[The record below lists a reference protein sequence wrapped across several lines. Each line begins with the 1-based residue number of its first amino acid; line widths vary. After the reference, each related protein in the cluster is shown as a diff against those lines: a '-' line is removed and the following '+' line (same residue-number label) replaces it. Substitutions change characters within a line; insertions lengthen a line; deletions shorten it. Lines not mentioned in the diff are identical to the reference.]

1 MSSIVAQRVAGLVGM
16 SLIVGGCA
24 TPGGMPGTTDGQPG
38 APGQVSLDQVCNP
51 FVVGAT
57 AAAVCAA
64 VVTGNNRVRAGASCA
79 AVAMTACY
87 LANSY
92 QARQTRSASQV
103 QEDFLKANRQL
114 PERATVTA
122 YNSEITPRGAV
133 SRGQEVQL
141 TSTIVA
147 VPGRSDRNILIEEE
161 IGVVDSRGEV
171 WGRPV
176 RKVANS
182 GNQAGE
188 FRTSFTIPVSNGMSQ
203 GVYVL
208 KRSLYVNG
216 AAVQKDNM
224 GARFQVV
231 QAGVGEPVAALKLP
245 DAR

>member
-1 MSSIVAQRVAGLVGM
+1 MSSIYAARVAGLVGV
-16 SLIVGGCA
+16 SLLVGGCA
-24 TPGGMPGTTDGQPG
+24 APGGMDGTPNGQPG
-38 APGQVSLDQVCNP
+38 APGQASLDQVCNP
-51 FVVGAT
+51 FVVGAA

-64 VVTGNNRVRAGASCA
+64 VVSGNDRVRAGASCA
-79 AVAMTACY
+79 AVAVTACY

-92 QARQTRSASQV
+92 RARQTRSASQV
-103 QEDFLKANRQL
+103 QDEFLRVNRQL

-147 VPGRSDRNILIEEE
+147 VPGRNDRNILIEEE
-161 IGVVDSRGEV
+161 IGVVDGRGEA

-216 AAVQKDNM
+216 AAVQKDDM

-231 QAGVGEPVAALKLP
+231 QAGAGERVAALKP
-245 DAR
+245 PEAR